1 MWSEISRKV
10 YALESPCCS
19 ESLMHACSPGSRLPI
34 CPGPRRGRCQH
45 TPEDAGGA
53 RTAGSS
59 LYVALVGHE
68 HQQADQL
75 ARLLTQQ
82 GFQVGVFDAWPERA
96 SAAGVDLIVLDLGDA
111 AADQGVELIARVRS
125 QVSNMPPILA
135 LTVARRS
142 PIWRAC
148 TTPAPTTSCSNP
160 AHRGVRGARA
170 GAGAA
175 RLSEPGAADRR
186 AQSRRYAI
194 DVAARRLSLNGQ
206 SVKLSSREF
215 DLALYLFR
223 NVGRLVSRAIGKRR
237 SGAGSWASIPR
248 RWTRTSTACG
258 SSSDCNRK
266 TAATGQRVCAGFRL
280 IQVVTLS

>member
-1 MWSEISRKV
+1 MHWNRHAV
-10 YALESPCCS
+10 Q
-19 ESLMHACSPGSRLPI
+19 ESLDARLLAGKQASYLPEARDE
-34 CPGPRRGRCQH
+34 GDARH

-135 LTVARRS
+135 LTVAAAES
-142 PIWRAC
+142 DLA
-148 TTPAPTTSCSNP
+148 SLYD
-160 AHRGVRGARA
+160 A
-170 GAGAA
+170 GADDVMFKPLRIAVFAA
-175 RLSEPGAADRR
+175 RVQALARRVYPSQEQQTDVLRVGA
-186 AQSRRYAI
+186 YAI
-194 DVAARRLSLNGQ
+194 DVAARRLSSMGSRSNCRAA
-206 SVKLSSREF
+206 SSTWPCTCF
-215 DLALYLFR
+215 
-223 NVGRLVSRAIGKRR
+223 
-237 SGAGSWASIPR
+237 
-248 RWTRTSTACG
+248 
-258 SSSDCNRK
+258 
-266 TAATGQRVCAGFRL
+266 AT
-280 IQVVTLS
+280 

>member
-19 ESLMHACSPGSRLPI
+19 GILDARLLAGKQASYLPEARDE
-34 CPGPRRGRCQH
+34 GDARH

-135 LTVARRS
+135 LTVAAAESDLASLYDAGADDVMFKPCASRCSR
-142 PIWRAC
+142 RAC
-148 TTPAPTTSCSNP
+148 GAGGASIRARSSRQTCSESALMP
-160 AHRGVRGARA
+160 STWPRA
-170 GAGAA
+170 GCPSMGSRSNCRAA
-175 RLSEPGAADRR
+175 
-186 AQSRRYAI
+186 
-194 DVAARRLSLNGQ
+194 
-206 SVKLSSREF
+206 SSTWPCTCF
-215 DLALYLFR
+215 
-223 NVGRLVSRAIGKRR
+223 
-237 SGAGSWASIPR
+237 
-248 RWTRTSTACG
+248 
-258 SSSDCNRK
+258 
-266 TAATGQRVCAGFRL
+266 AT
-280 IQVVTLS
+280 

>member
-19 ESLMHACSPGSRLPI
+19 GILDARLLAGKQASYLPEARDE
-34 CPGPRRGRCQH
+34 GDARH

-135 LTVARRS
+135 LTVAAAES
-142 PIWRAC
+142 DLA
-148 TTPAPTTSCSNP
+148 SLYD
-160 AHRGVRGARA
+160 A
-170 GAGAA
+170 GADDVMFKPLRIAVFAA
-175 RLSEPGAADRR
+175 RVQALARRVYPSQEQQTDVLRVGA
-186 AQSRRYAI
+186 YAI

-223 NVGRLVSRAIGKRR
+223 NVGRLVSRATLEKAIWGR
-237 SGAGSWASIPR
+237 SWASIPR

-266 TAATGQRVCAGFRL
+266 TACNWPACMRRVFA
-280 IQVVTLS
+280 